1 MPQGNRCRL
10 ESGATLPAR
19 ADVDADD
26 EFTVALHD
34 IEAVLAKRQGKLVF
48 ALVLKLWW
56 HFAQV
61 EKGRVVAQFANVNS
75 G

>member
-34 IEAVLAKRQGKLVF
+34 VEAVLAKRQGKLVF
-48 ALVLKLWW
+48 ALGVKLRWRS
-56 HFAQV
+56 AQV
-61 EKGRVVAQFANVNS
+61 EKEGWSRNS
-75 G
+75 RT